1 MLLHGFTASEFELLK
16 YWSGWAHTLKP
27 RTATTTTTTAAASDS
42 ESGDVNNEK
51 NSVEHHEVD
60 HQAVDS
66 HNSNSH
72 IADDEHNLDNNDDD
86 FLDTINPSS
95 SSAPPLPSTSV
106 PRPDGITPA
115 EMAHVGWM
123 IKRIFD
129 HGRVQYLKA
138 YMGFSGAK
146 QVVYCD
152 PSLSPENCLL
162 VATRQG

>member
-1 MLLHGFTASEFELLK
+1 MVQHDFTASEFELLK

-27 RTATTTTTTAAASDS
+27 RTTTTAAANDS
-42 ESGDVNNEK
+42 ESGHHMKDK
-51 NSVEHHEVD
+51 DSAEHHETD
-60 HQAVDS
+60 HQPIDS
-66 HNSNSH
+66 RSNNTADEGHNFDD
-72 IADDEHNLDNNDDD
+72 ADA
-86 FLDTINPSS
+86 FDTTHPDPASTSS
-95 SSAPPLPSTSV
+95 PPLPSASV

-129 HGRVQYLKA
+129 HGRVHYLQS
-138 YMGFSGAK
+138 YMGFTGAK

>member
-1 MLLHGFTASEFELLK
+1 MVQHGFTASEFELLK

-27 RTATTTTTTAAASDS
+27 RTAATAAAANDSDAINDKEVA
-42 ESGDVNNEK
+42 ESD
-51 NSVEHHEVD
+51 EVD
-60 HQAVDS
+60 HPVDRDS
-66 HNSNSH
+66 STN
-72 IADDEHNLDNNDDD
+72 IADGDHNNDDD
-86 FLDTINPSS
+86 AINPTSS
-95 SSAPPLPSTSV
+95 SPLPTTSV

-129 HGRVQYLKA
+129 HGRVQYLQS